1 MTFAK
6 RVFVGAGVWGIL
18 SVTPLYFLFETIGRQ
33 NSMQITYPQFY
44 YGFLA
49 VTLAWQ
55 AAFIIIGSD
64 PVRFRPLMMAAMVEK
79 FGFIAT
85 IGALY
90 LQGRVTATDLV
101 VVSPDFI
108 LGILFV
114 IAFAKTSPAALLD
127 NMPLGGFGYTSPAS
141 RQS

>member
-18 SVTPLYFLFETIGRQ
+18 YVMPLYFLFDTIGRL
-33 NSMQITYPQFY
+33 NSLPITYPQFY

-55 AAFIIIGSD
+55 GAFIVIGTD
-64 PVRFRPLMMAAMVEK
+64 PMRFRPLMIVAMVEK

-90 LQGRVTATDLV
+90 LQGRATAADVFV
-101 VVSPDFI
+101 VAPDCV

-114 IAFAKTSPAALLD
+114 IAFAMTSAR
-127 NMPLGGFGYTSPAS
+127 

>member
-33 NSMQITYPQFY
+33 NRMPITYPQFY

-55 AAFIIIGSD
+55 LAFIVIGSD
-64 PVRFRPLMMAAMVEK
+64 PKRYRPLMIAGMVEK

-85 IGALY
+85 IGLLY
-90 LQGRVTATDLV
+90 LQGRVTATDVL
-101 VVSPDFI
+101 VVSPDCL

-114 IAFAKTSPAALLD
+114 IAFTKTSAAALHD
-127 NMPLGGFGYTSPAS
+127 NMSLGAS
-141 RQS
+141 GPSAVRP

>member
-6 RVFVGAGVWGIL
+6 RVFVGAGVWGCL
-18 SVTPLYFLFETIGRQ
+18 SVTPLYFLFETIERQ
-33 NSMQITYPQFY
+33 SSMPITYPQFY

-55 AAFIIIGSD
+55 LAFIVIGSD
-64 PVRFRPLMMAAMVEK
+64 PVRFRPLMIAGMVEK

-85 IGALY
+85 IGLLY
-90 LQGRVTATDLV
+90 LQGRVTATDVL
-101 VVSPDFI
+101 VVSPDCL

-114 IAFAKTSPAALLD
+114 IAFVKTSAAALHD
-127 NMPLGGFGYTSPAS
+127 NMPLGASGTSALRP
-141 RQS
+141 